1 MKSKVFKILL
11 LFLLLLPFLF
21 LGNVSSDVTVSL
33 RVPLS
38 TFKFQVVYS
47 APGTFTLPILDG
59 GAGYIQ
65 DFTVNWGDG
74 TPDSVITSFD
84 DPDAIHTYVGAGTY
98 NVTMTGLCEWFAFNN
113 DGDKTKIT
121 KLLAFTG
128 DIGFKRLKF
137 WGCSNLNTIVPLGTK
152 ASLTTCEE
160 MFEGCSSIVSIPIG
174 MFNGCIAA
182 TSFFAVFEFC
192 TDLISIPAGLFAE
205 LTAVT
210 TFQEAFY
217 GDTSLIAIPD
227 NLFYGCTA
235 VISFESA
242 FNLCSSLTTIGNSV
256 FEGCT
261 KALNLNGLFQSIST
275 IETIGNRVFA
285 RCTSVTDSFNGLF
298 YGQPLITIGN
308 NVFEGCSSANSF
320 EDTFANCAALITIG
334 TDLFKGCVSV
344 TTFREVFWNCTLLNS
359 VLDGNIFLDCVLA
372 EVFNSAFMGCSLLT
386 GLGQPIIDNTALPG
400 HTPPSDYSDCF
411 TGCVGLTDYTT
422 IPAAWGGGGT

>member
-84 DPDAIHTYVGAGTY
+84 DPDAVHTYTGAGTY
-98 NVTMTGLCEWFAFNN
+98 NVTMTGLCEWFQFNN
-113 DGDKTKIT
+113 DGDKIKIT

-128 DIGFKRLKF
+128 DMGFKRLKF
-137 WGCSNLNTIVPLGTK
+137 WGCSNLNTLVPLGTK

-174 MFNGCIAA
+174 MFNGCIVA
-182 TSFFAVFEFC
+182 TSFFAVFEEC
-192 TDLISIPAGLFAE
+192 TSLTSIPAGLFAGF
-205 LTAVT
+205 TAVT
-210 TFQEAFY
+210 TFEAVFY
-217 GDTSLIAIPD
+217 RDASLIVIPD
-227 NLFYGCTA
+227 NLFYECTA
-235 VISFESA
+235 VISFQGA
-242 FNLCSSLTTIGNSV
+242 FQECTSLTTIGDSA

-261 KALNLNGLFQSIST
+261 AALNFAGIFQGT
-275 IETIGNRVFA
+275 TNIETIGNRVFA
-285 RCTSVTDSFNGLF
+285 RCSSVVSFETLF
-298 YGQPLITIGN
+298 NFQVITTIGDS
-308 NVFEGCSSANSF
+308 VFEGCSSITSF
-320 EDTFANCAALITIG
+320 NETFYRCTSLTTIG

-344 TTFREVFWNCTLLNS
+344 IDFNS
-359 VLDGNIFLDCVLA
+359 VFAGCTSLASILDGNIFLDCVLV
-372 EVFNSAFMGCSLLT
+372 EDFSSAFQDCGLLT

-400 HTPPSDYSDCF
+400 HTPPLAYSDCF
-411 TGCVGLTDYTT
+411 TGCVGLTDYAT
-422 IPAAWGGGGT
+422 IPAAWGGGGI